1 MCTSAMEKWSAWDVH
16 KFAVTGTRRHHI
28 TLRHS
33 HYGLLRIMHNSTLTC
48 NVDVHVVRD
57 GRTKGAWQRKRG
69 GGGGGREFMVYFTTI
84 NADYLIVCYE

>member
-1 MCTSAMEKWSAWDVH
+1 MSARDVH

-28 TLRHS
+28 TLRHV
-33 HYGLLRIMHNSTLTC
+33 HYGLLRIMHNCTLTC
-48 NVDVHVVRD
+48 NVDVHVRD

-69 GGGGGREFMVYFTTI
+69 GGGSLWTTI